1 MFRKLLLSLAAACLG
16 AYGQT
21 QTAAKTTPGA
31 APSALDKATF
41 EAYVRH
47 MYVMDSRIGV
57 QVSDPKPDEMPG
69 FKEVTVRA
77 TMGNQSQELVFH
89 ISNDGRKIVQGN
101 VFDISRNPFQAELD
115 KLKTEGAAGMGTS
128 GAPVAIVE
136 FSDFQCPYCREE
148 AKLLRQNLLTTY
160 PTQVKLYFKEYPLEA
175 LHPWSKRGAMAARCV
190 LRQGV
195 DAFWAYHDWIFEH
208 QDQITPANLR
218 DQVIDWAK
226 AQGQIDT
233 VKLGQCM
240 DDKLTEAEVDKTEA
254 QGRDLAVNSTPTL
267 FINGRRIERAIDWPT
282 LKSIIDYEIEYQKT
296 AHNAGD
302 DCGCD
307 LKLNL
312 PGQPA
317 AKAALGL
324 PAQK

>member
-1 MFRKLLLSLAAACLG
+1 MSPKFLLSLAAACLG

-21 QTAAKTTPGA
+21 QTAAKIAPAA

-47 MYVMDSRIGV
+47 MYVMDSRISV

-69 FKEVTVRA
+69 FKEVIVRA
-77 TMGNQSQELVFH
+77 TMGNQSQDLVFH
-89 ISNDGRKIVQGN
+89 ISGDGQKIVQGT
-101 VFDISRNPFQAELD
+101 VFDIRKNPFQADLD

-136 FSDFQCPYCREE
+136 FSDFQCPYCKEE

-160 PTQVKLYFKEYPLEA
+160 PTQVKLYFKEFPLEA
-175 LHPWSKRGAMAARCV
+175 VHPWSKRAAMAARCV

-195 DAFWAYHDWIFEH
+195 DAFWAYHDWIFDH

-218 DQVIDWAK
+218 DQVMDWAK
-226 AQGQIDT
+226 AESKIDL

-240 DDKLTEAEVDKTEA
+240 DDKLTEAEVDKNEE

-317 AKAALGL
+317 ARSAVGL
-324 PAQK
+324 PGQK